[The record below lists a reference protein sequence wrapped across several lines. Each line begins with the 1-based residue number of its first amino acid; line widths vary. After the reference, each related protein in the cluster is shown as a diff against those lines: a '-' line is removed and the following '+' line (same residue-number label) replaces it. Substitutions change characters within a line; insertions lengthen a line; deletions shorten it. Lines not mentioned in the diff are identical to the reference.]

1 MPDLSWENSMRTAR
15 TRARRALVAL
25 AGGSEQSTGPRAGVR
40 PDRGPVT
47 PLDNPRRRPTAEEPR
62 AEEPPAEKPPAE
74 KPRAEKPRAGK
85 RRAGKRSLPPDFDEV
100 SRAVIPLVRGYTMT
114 GPDKLH
120 ALISAVQYVA
130 KAGIPGAFVECG
142 VWRGGSMHAVARTLD
157 LCGVRD
163 RDLYLFDTFQGMTEP
178 TTRDRMV
185 GQQDVTAAD
194 LMQESSKESR
204 LWAIASKEDV
214 LDGLSTLPYPQ
225 DRFHLVEGPVED
237 TVPDGAPEEIALLR
251 LDTDWYESTRHEL
264 VHLYPRLQPGGVLI
278 IDDYGS
284 WQGSKEATDEYL
296 ASLPEPLLLMRA
308 ARSRIAVK
316 PGR

>member
-1 MPDLSWENSMRTAR
+1 MRTAR

-25 AGGSEQSTGPRAGVR
+25 AGGSEQQSTGPGAGVP
-40 PDRGPVT
+40 PDRGPGAPV
-47 PLDNPRRRPTAEEPR
+47 DNPHRRSAAEEPR
-62 AEEPPAEKPPAE
+62 AEKPE
-74 KPRAEKPRAGK
+74 RSGK
-85 RRAGKRSLPPDFDEV
+85 RRLPPDFDEV
-100 SRAVIPLVRGYTMT
+100 SRSVIPLVRGYTMT

-157 LCGVRD
+157 LCGVHD

-237 TVPDGAPEEIALLR
+237 TVPGGAPEQIALLR

-264 VHLYPRLQPGGVLI
+264 EHLYPRLQPGGILI

-284 WQGSKEATDEYL
+284 WQGSKEATDEYVAAL
-296 ASLPEPLLLMRA
+296 TEPLLLMRA
-308 ARSRIAVK
+308 GRSRIAVK
-316 PGR
+316 PGLVVPDPRPDATPDPRRND